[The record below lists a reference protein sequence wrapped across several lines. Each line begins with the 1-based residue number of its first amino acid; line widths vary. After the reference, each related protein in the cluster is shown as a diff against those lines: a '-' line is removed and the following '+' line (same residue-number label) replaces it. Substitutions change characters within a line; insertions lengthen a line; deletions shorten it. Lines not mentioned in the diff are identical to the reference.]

1 MYFFV
6 LSGIAPA
13 SCLCYNVS
21 GEFFRQSVN
30 AEVCLTVASG
40 ILRSG
45 VIQGPAYDLRAETY
59 DYFFPDRSWEIAG
72 WARLAGRYGQR
83 VVEWMCGTG
92 ELACGLARRGL
103 GVIGVDIMPEMLTI
117 AERRAVALTPDSR
130 PSWVLDDIR
139 DGALSRRDN
148 DIAIIAA
155 SSFGHMLESEDQL
168 DALHTVRRHLRP
180 GGALAMTLGLAET
193 ESRPEHTGIYGP
205 FRPMPPD
212 LSVRKV
218 VRSQYDSASRLVT
231 IHDQVEV
238 RQGKNERVFEYVFSL
253 RLFTPAEIFRQLTR
267 AGFVNVGMFG
277 DFDLKP
283 WQKDA
288 PQWIVC
294 AERSLA

>member
-1 MYFFV
+1 M
-6 LSGIAPA
+6 
-13 SCLCYNVS
+13 
-21 GEFFRQSVN
+21 
-30 AEVCLTVASG
+30 ASG
-40 ILRSG
+40 VLRSG

-72 WARLAGRYGQR
+72 WARLAGRYGRR

-103 GVIGVDIMPEMLTI
+103 DVIGVDIMSEMLTI
-117 AERRAVALTPDSR
+117 AERRAAAQTPNMR
-130 PSWVLDDIR
+130 PTWVLDDIR

-148 DIAIIAA
+148 DIAIISA
-155 SSFGHMLESEDQL
+155 SSFGYMLEHEDQL
-168 DALHTVRRHLRP
+168 DALRTVRRHLRP
-180 GGALAMTLGLAET
+180 GGALAMTLGLAGT
-193 ESRPEHTGIYGP
+193 ESRPEDTGIYGS
-205 FRPMPPD
+205 FRPLPPD

-218 VRSQYDSASRLVT
+218 VRSRYDSASRLVT

-238 RQGKNERVFEYVFSL
+238 RQGENERVFEYVFSL
-253 RLFTPAEIFRQLTR
+253 RLFTPAEIFRLLTR
-267 AGFVNVGMFG
+267 TGFVNVGMFG

-283 WQKDA
+283 WHKDA